1 MSSLSALFSPALQQ
15 TPFPSS
21 ILSLFIIQYVIFK
34 IKNNPKISISN
45 GDPSL
50 SSSFHPSH
58 QIYTFD
64 PNAHLT
70 TRHLS
75 STCPKSNLSLH
86 STLNFLSQLGY
97 GTKQPPT
104 QAKNQGAMS
113 LGFLISILVTAQPC
127 SKLFWEF
134 GINAG
139 KAVAPGTLIT
149 CTHTSPSSQTTTC
162 LICT

>member
-1 MSSLSALFSPALQQ
+1 MPRHLYLLFSPAGSSLQRPWGS
-15 TPFPSS
+15 TASSFPSS
-21 ILSLFIIQYVIFK
+21 VLSLFIIQYVIFK
-34 IKNNPKISISN
+34 IKTTLKLLFQMET
-45 GDPSL
+45 PSL

-70 TRHLS
+70 IRHLS

-113 LGFLISILVTAQPC
+113 LGFLISIMVTAQPC
-127 SKLFWEF
+127 PKLF
-134 GINAG
+134 
-139 KAVAPGTLIT
+139 
-149 CTHTSPSSQTTTC
+149 
-162 LICT
+162 